1 MKKETE
7 LKSVNDRI
15 EQESGKVKYENKKDI
30 LKKRFHKVY
39 FSKIGINRSFLL
51 FFDSS
56 STIPK
61 VKATKKVGF
70 SKHFLSL
77 FHIYYCFL

>member
-39 FSKIGINRSFLL
+39 FLV
-51 FFDSS
+51 SS
-56 STIPK
+56 ITIVFYHTALQK
-61 VKATKKVGF
+61 AIIYVKKRQKMF
-70 SKHFLSL
+70 
-77 FHIYYCFL
+77 